1 MGLAFTIDTPVKV
14 AHFGISSAISIID
27 DKLAEEMRKYYCE
40 KRGDTFVPI
49 TDQELD
55 SRALRITA
63 YLNLINKMVE
73 EQFDEL
79 RAETFTNGSDIVKYF
94 ELLPASSDL
103 KQQYERMYAMEQGSA
118 KATLQEALKKEITAG
133 AIDVNIMTKCDKT
146 NYAKNGEALPP
157 EFADAMAALRGFA
170 NSNLSS
176 SVIFSAGMNPRLF
189 SYCAS
194 FADFF
199 PDEAG
204 WLKKKIILKVSDFRS
219 AQIQGKMLAKK
230 GLWVSEFRIE
240 SGLNC
245 GGHAFATDGYL
256 LGPILEEFKNKKQAL
271 VEELLAVCN
280 EAIAQKGTSLFKQFP
295 EAKLS
300 VQGGIGTANEN
311 NFLHEY
317 YQVDSTGWGS
327 PFLLVP
333 EATNVDETTLAQ
345 LAAAKKEDYYLSNAS
360 PLGVLFNNFRNS
372 SGDKDRELRIEKGRP
387 GSPCYN
393 KYLSFNTEFTEKPI
407 CTASREYQ
415 HLKIKQLNEKG
426 LTQAQLA
433 AEIGKVTEK
442 ECICH
447 GLGNSV
453 FLKHKTAVPH
463 GLGAVSICPGPNLA
477 YFSKIFSM
485 RDMVDHIYGR
495 KNILNTLQRPSLF
508 INELNLYVDYLKKEI
523 TKNIDAYTA
532 KQEKQLQNFRTNLLS
547 GIAYYKSLAM
557 AMVKESEQYRNK
569 FNEALI
575 GFEMALQQLELS
587 PVKVHFK

>member
-49 TDQELD
+49 TEQELD

-495 KNILNTLQRPSLF
+495 KNILNTLPRPSLF